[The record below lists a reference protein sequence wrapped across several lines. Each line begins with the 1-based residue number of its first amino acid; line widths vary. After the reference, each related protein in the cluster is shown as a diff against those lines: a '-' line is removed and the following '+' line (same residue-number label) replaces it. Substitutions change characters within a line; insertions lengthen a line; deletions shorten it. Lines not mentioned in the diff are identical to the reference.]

1 MAEGLFLHLINKKG
15 IASKFEVDS
24 AGTAGYHI
32 GSMPDERMIDTAAG
46 HKVSLPSLARQFVQV
61 DFADF
66 DFIIAMDESNV
77 ENIEKLRPQTNTRA
91 RVLKM
96 RDFDELDKGG
106 NVPDPYFGG
115 LQGFENVYEILLN
128 CNTRFI
134 DYLEKTT

>member
-1 MAEGLFLHLINKKG
+1 MLQVSSKCRGPHFTLIDAVFG
-15 IASKFEVDS
+15 ATLS
-24 AGTAGYHI
+24 
-32 GSMPDERMIDTAAG
+32 
-46 HKVSLPSLARQFVQV
+46 
-61 DFADF
+61 F